1 MLFPGARGRDRG
13 LHHPGVWGLRPP
25 EGLPNYL
32 SSIQDPQEAGRW
44 IRVSWAENITDT
56 YITTLYIQATER
68 GGLVMDIATVLS
80 SLNAKVRSLSARD
93 TGTGSSTATVTLEVH
108 SLAEL
113 RTIMGKLSAVQGVS
127 EVNRFG
133 G

>member
-1 MLFPGARGRDRG
+1 
-13 LHHPGVWGLRPP
+13 
-25 EGLPNYL
+25 
-32 SSIQDPQEAGRW
+32 
-44 IRVSWAENITDT
+44 
-56 YITTLYIQATER
+56 
-68 GGLVMDIATVLS
+68 MDIATVLS

-127 EVNRFG
+127 AVTRFG